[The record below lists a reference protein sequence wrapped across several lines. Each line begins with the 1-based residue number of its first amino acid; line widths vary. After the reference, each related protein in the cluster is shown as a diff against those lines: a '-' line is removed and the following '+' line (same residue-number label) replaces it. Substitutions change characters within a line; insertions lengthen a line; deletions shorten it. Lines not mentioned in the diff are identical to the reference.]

1 MTDSTTPQDDAA
13 MSPASAGSLR
23 VARCAGAVRLLELRP
38 GLFVD
43 PSGFV
48 GFKTEY
54 HRDDPA
60 LMEVFCVDTGE
71 VYWGGASTVNTRAA
85 LWVYPASIGE

>member
-1 MTDSTTPQDDAA
+1 MNDDARDP
-13 MSPASAGSLR
+13 SASRGSLR
-23 VARCAGAVRLLELRP
+23 VERCGAAVQLRNLRP

-43 PSGFV
+43 GTGFV

-54 HRDDPA
+54 HCDDPV

-71 VYWGGASTVNTRAA
+71 VYWGGTDSTMHRAA
-85 LWVYPASIGE
+85 MWVYPASVGE

>member
-1 MTDSTTPQDDAA
+1 MTTWYKPTDGSEPP
-13 MSPASAGSLR
+13 PASAGSLR
-23 VARCAGAVRLLELRP
+23 VARCAEAVRLRDLRP

-43 PSGFV
+43 ESGFV

-54 HRDDPA
+54 HRDDPV

-71 VYWGGASTVNTRAA
+71 VYWGLANTVKQRAA
-85 LWVYPASIGE
+85 LWARPASAGE

>member
-1 MTDSTTPQDDAA
+1 MNTYKPTGGDEP
-13 MSPASAGSLR
+13 SPASSGSLR
-23 VARCAGAVRLLELRP
+23 VARCAGAVRLRDLRP

-43 PSGFV
+43 ESGFV

-54 HRDDPA
+54 HRDDPV

-71 VYWGGASTVNTRAA
+71 VYWGGMNTTKTRAA

>member
-1 MTDSTTPQDDAA
+1 M
-13 MSPASAGSLR
+13 
-23 VARCAGAVRLLELRP
+23 GAVLLRDLRP

-43 PSGFV
+43 ELGFV

-54 HRDDPA
+54 HHNDPG

-71 VYWGGASTVNTRAA
+71 VYWGGTDTKQNRAD
-85 LWVYPASIGE
+85 LWVCPASIG